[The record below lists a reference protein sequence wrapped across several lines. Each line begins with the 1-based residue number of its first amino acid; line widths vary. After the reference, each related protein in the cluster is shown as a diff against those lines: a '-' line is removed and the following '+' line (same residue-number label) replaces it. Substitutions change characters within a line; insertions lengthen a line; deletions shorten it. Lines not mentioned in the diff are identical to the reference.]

1 MLDATGCTLMTVV
14 SVSDKAGKD
23 DESIAATLKRIGP
36 SNVAQG
42 AYVTGEPL
50 CDAWLRSLT
59 GDLSQERHPE
69 RINRPTLDQLREL
82 SKPLLDASNN
92 PADAKSLKGLI
103 KDAKLKG
110 TITRTKFFTTN
121 TGHFGFGPVDMQA
134 GDRNSD
140 GRVRLLDWVFV
151 HGIMDGEALLGPLP
165 KGWSVHYK
173 QVDGRWSARFI
184 DPAGAE
190 HLDDPRLGPLP
201 RGWSRKEVEI
211 TADDPIHVDHFENR
225 KTGEVINYD
234 PRMSVEAIEER
245 GTELETIRLV

>member
-1 MLDATGCTLMTVV
+1 
-14 SVSDKAGKD
+14 
-23 DESIAATLKRIGP
+23 
-36 SNVAQG
+36 
-42 AYVTGEPL
+42 
-50 CDAWLRSLT
+50 
-59 GDLSQERHPE
+59 
-69 RINRPTLDQLREL
+69 
-82 SKPLLDASNN
+82 
-92 PADAKSLKGLI
+92 
-103 KDAKLKG
+103 
-110 TITRTKFFTTN
+110 
-121 TGHFGFGPVDMQA
+121 
-134 GDRNSD
+134 
-140 GRVRLLDWVFV
+140 
-151 HGIMDGEALLGPLP
+151 MDGEALLGPLP